1 LQIIILVHKKKQEKH
16 QKNINKMKTDE
27 KHHTHIEKTLK
38 TDKKNIANTM
48 KTYEVYIYIAKTL
61 KTQ

>member
-1 LQIIILVHKKKQEKH
+1 
-16 QKNINKMKTDE
+16 MKTDE